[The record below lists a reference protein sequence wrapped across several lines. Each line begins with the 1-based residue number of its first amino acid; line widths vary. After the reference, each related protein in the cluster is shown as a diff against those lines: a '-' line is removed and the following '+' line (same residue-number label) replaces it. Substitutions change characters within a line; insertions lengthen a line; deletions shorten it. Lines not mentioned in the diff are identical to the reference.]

1 MSVTNTDTIE
11 FFQNGGADETLDQA
25 KADYEKS
32 HPGRKAMH
40 ARFSYAYPGRPGEG
54 RWVGIEIDYHEES
67 NGEQSGQ
74 GVGQG
79 DR

>member
-11 FFQNGGADETLDQA
+11 FFQNDGADATLAKA

-32 HPGRKAMH
+32 HPDRKVMD

-54 RWVGIEIDYHEES
+54 RWVGIDIDYHEED
-67 NGEQSGQ
+67 NGKAEQSG
-74 GVGQG
+74 
-79 DR
+79 